1 MLLLSF
7 LCLLTGV
14 FIFKKLWLGALAA
27 VIIYLIL
34 KISMHSSFESIAV
47 PLSSGFLISFELTL
61 FQFGALLFYNIVPS
75 NNHFNGSLYS
85 VAK

>member
-1 MLLLSF
+1 
-7 LCLLTGV
+7 V
-14 FIFKKLWLGALAA
+14 RQERHQPRRVWQKWRFIALAA

-47 PLSSGFLISFELTL
+47 PLSSGFLLSFELTL
-61 FQFGALLFYNIVPS
+61 LQFGALLFYNIVPS